1 MCKIN
6 VTYRI
11 RVGVQVQIGS
21 IILCFFLYAYVII
34 AAVYF
39 GISFYAYRLTN
50 KHEYRET
57 YKWVKGYL
65 SPVLEIMN
73 GFVLF
78 LFIGLIAFST
88 SLVGNRTTLFV
99 IGTIIFMLLGI
110 RIGNA
115 VLWNERKVDGWTG
128 MLIPSMLAAIVAN
141 IEHEYYQLHFWLI
154 IVLTIVSVLYISA
167 VFLTYCANENGDFN
181 GVRFFRNR
189 ALFWSVPTMAVIG
202 IIALLVNGYSFAGW
216 RVFLE
221 TWWVF
226 IISFCA
232 FLGATHYLF
241 HQHHYKWALCFAFT
255 QLLFAFFGQETLVF
269 VFQTFS
275 SFGNLFVFGML
286 VCIIAFYLQQ
296 YFYIQKQK

>member
-1 MCKIN
+1 M
-6 VTYRI
+6 
-11 RVGVQVQIGS
+11 QIGS
-21 IILCFFLYAYVII
+21 VILCFFLYAYVII

-50 KHEYRET
+50 KREYEET

-88 SLVGNRTTLFV
+88 SLVGNKTTLFV

-115 VLWNERKVDGWTG
+115 VFWNERKIDGWTG
-128 MLIPSMLAAIVAN
+128 MLMPCMLAAIVTN
-141 IEHEYYQLHFWLI
+141 IEHEYFQLHFWLI
-154 IVLTIVSVLYISA
+154 IVLTIFSVLYISTT
-167 VFLTYCANENGDFN
+167 FLTYCASEKGDTN
-181 GVRFFRNR
+181 GVKFFRNQ
-189 ALFWSVPTMAVIG
+189 ALFWSVPTMLVIA
-202 IIALLVNGYSFAGW
+202 IIALVVNGYNFVGW
-216 RVFLE
+216 KSFLE
-221 TWWVF
+221 IWWIF
-226 IISFCA
+226 IVSFGA

-241 HQHHYKWALCFAFT
+241 HQHHYKWALLFAFT
-255 QLLFAFFGQETLVF
+255 QLLFAFFGQETLLF

-275 SFGNLFVFGML
+275 SFGNIFIFGML